1 MKIVEIHIRK
11 IYSVKELKPQQ
22 DIPINFVLYEL
33 VVDTDK
39 EKRITITVDETDYK
53 MIKEKRYY
61 TIKKSN
67 WERE

>member
-1 MKIVEIHIRK
+1 MKIVEIHIKK
-11 IYSVKELKPQQ
+11 IHSVKELRPKE
-22 DIPINFVLYEL
+22 DIPINFVMYEL

-39 EKRITITVDETDYK
+39 EKGITITVDETDYK

>member
-11 IYSVKELKPQQ
+11 IHLVKELRPRE

-39 EKRITITVDETDYK
+39 EKSITITVDETDYQS
-53 MIKEKRYY
+53 IKEKGFYCV
-61 TIKKSN
+61 KLSN
-67 WERE
+67 WES